1 VTWAIVEGFVQWLL
15 AEGYAASSV
24 SSGLSVVRAYSQLA
38 VKAGAKVDEKRA
50 QTRIDNVTY
59 DYKPDGRKRRVVV
72 TRQSTK
78 KARLGLLNVTE
89 AAALIQLSNDS
100 AHAWRDALLMWEV
113 PRRYSNRS

>member
-59 DYKPDGRKRRVVV
+59 DYKPHGRKPCANR
-72 TRQSTK
+72 
-78 KARLGLLNVTE
+78 
-89 AAALIQLSNDS
+89 
-100 AHAWRDALLMWEV
+100 
-113 PRRYSNRS
+113 PRKRGRAS